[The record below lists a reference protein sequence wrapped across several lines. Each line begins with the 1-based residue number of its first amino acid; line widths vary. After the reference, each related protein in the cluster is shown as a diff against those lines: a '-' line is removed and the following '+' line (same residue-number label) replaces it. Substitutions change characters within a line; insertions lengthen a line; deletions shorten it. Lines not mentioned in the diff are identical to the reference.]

1 MSSGTQLPIL
11 VVGGIVEGA
20 ALGGAQALVLRGVL
34 PGFRSS
40 AWVVATSL
48 AAGFAWLLGMLPS
61 ATRAMWS
68 TWPTG
73 AVAVAG
79 TALGAVLLM
88 SIGTAQALVIPAGTP
103 RAYAWIW
110 WTALGWCAGLVTFTV
125 VATPLWHEGQAPA
138 LIVLI
143 GVAGG
148 LAMAVVMAG
157 VTGVGMVRLCA
168 RAAEPRSVRRFEGS
182 RVLSSIVGTPVR
194 SPDGRDEGRVRDLV
208 IDLAG
213 GLDRVPVTGVLIG
226 GRGRSDRVVA
236 WDRLRARSDHWTLVP
251 AASPDAAAAVGAG
264 STEVLIRRDLLDSA
278 VVLADPPRRARV
290 SDVVL
295 DLDEERA
302 WLTGLDI
309 STAGALRR
317 MLGRSAAPERV
328 EQVSLAKVHL
338 VSAPAHSAQ
347 LAVPEAMVYG
357 LEPQGM
363 AEVLTRVPVPH
374 ARDIL
379 HVADQR
385 VLDSALPMLH
395 PHVLDRVTGAGPP
408 PRRTRRLA
416 GWRLHRPD
424 HRAKQAPRP
433 GQARSESPG
442 PQAER

>member
-1 MSSGTQLPIL
+1 ML
-11 VVGGIVEGA
+11 VAGGIVEGA
-20 ALGGAQALVLRGVL
+20 ALGEAQAFVLRRVL
-34 PGFRSS
+34 PGFRPI
-40 AWVVATSL
+40 AWVIATSV

-61 ATRAMWS
+61 ATQATWS

-73 AVAVAG
+73 AVVVAA
-79 TALGAVLLM
+79 TALGTVLLL
-88 SIGTAQALVIPAGTP
+88 SIGTAQVLVMPAGTP
-103 RAYAWIW
+103 ESYTWIW
-110 WTALGWCAGLVTFTV
+110 WTGLGWCAGLVTFTV
-125 VATPLWHEGQAPA
+125 VATPLWHEGQAA
-138 LIVLI
+138 SVIVLI
-143 GVAGG
+143 GVLGG
-148 LAMAVVMAG
+148 TAMAVVMAA

-168 RAAEPRSVRRFEGS
+168 RAAEPRSGHRLDGS

-194 SPDGRDEGRVRDLV
+194 SRDGRDEGRVRDLV

-213 GLDRVPVTGVLIG
+213 GLDRVPVTGVLISG
-226 GRGRSDRVVA
+226 GGRSDRLVA
-236 WDRLRARSDHWTLVP
+236 WHRLRARGDHWALVP
-251 AASPDAAAAVGAG
+251 TASTDAAEAFAVGT
-264 STEVLIRRDLLDSA
+264 TEVLVRRDILDSP

-295 DLDEERA
+295 DLDEGRA
-302 WLTGLDI
+302 WVTGLDI
-309 STAGALRR
+309 STAGTLRR
-317 MLGRSAAPERV
+317 MLGRPAAPERI

-379 HVADQR
+379 RVADQR
-385 VLDSALPMLH
+385 VLDSALRLLH
-395 PHVLDRVTGAGPP
+395 PHVLGRVTGTGPA
-408 PRRTRRLA
+408 PRRIRRLA

-424 HRAKQAPRP
+424 RP
-433 GQARSESPG
+433 SEQVPGPGEAHSKSSG